1 MYNIKIAQE
10 CNEEEYVE
18 IIATINKLL
27 EKKHSNDKLIVRKL
41 KRTKEN
47 VPERNNSKGAKIKC
61 HVLDCAASVE
71 R

>member
-10 CNEEEYVE
+10 CNEEEYVA

-27 EKKHSNDKLIVRKL
+27 EKKHSNNKLIVRRL

-47 VPERNNSKGAKIKC
+47 VPEWASLGRQERFRNKF
-61 HVLDCAASVE
+61 
-71 R
+71 